1 MNLLIKKN
9 PFTNELNRFID
20 EVFTDVNNNL
30 NQFNKQ
36 INSLGKPA
44 ANIIENENDYTLELL
59 VPGWEKSDFDI
70 KVEGSFLT
78 ISATHEATT
87 ATEGEEDAATETP
100 TVKYIKREFST
111 NSFKRTF
118 TLNNK
123 INKEDISAN
132 YKNGVL
138 TLVLAKIEE
147 VNTSKVIEI
156 S

>member
-9 PFTNELNRFID
+9 PFANELNRFID
-20 EVFTDVNNNL
+20 EVFTDVNSNL
-30 NQFNKQ
+30 NQFSQQLNA
-36 INSLGKPA
+36 LGKPA
-44 ANIIENENDYTLELL
+44 ANIIENENDYALELL

-70 KVEGSFLT
+70 KVEGNFLT
-78 ISATHEATT
+78 ITATHEAEENSTE
-87 ATEGEEDAATETP
+87 EGETSEAP
-100 TVKYIKREFST
+100 TVKYIKKEFST

-118 TLNNK
+118 TLNDK
-123 INKEDISAN
+123 INKEDITAN
-132 YKNGVL
+132 YKNGIL